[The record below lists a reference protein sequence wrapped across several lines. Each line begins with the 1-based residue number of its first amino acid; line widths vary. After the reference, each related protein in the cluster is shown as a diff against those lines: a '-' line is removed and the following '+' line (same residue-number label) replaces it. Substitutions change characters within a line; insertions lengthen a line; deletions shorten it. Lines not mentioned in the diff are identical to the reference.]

1 MILVKNHLTTKYR
14 MINSQENNIKAKIK
28 NNHKRIIQKSNQ
40 NKKLKVK
47 NSIIKVWKNNFKA
60 KIKNNHKRIKQK
72 LKYKKKL
79 PDIKK

>member
-1 MILVKNHLTTKYR
+1 MIKLWK
-14 MINSQENNIKAKIK
+14 IN
-28 NNHKRIIQKSNQ
+28 
-40 NKKLKVK
+40 LKT
-47 NSIIKVWKNNFKA
+47 